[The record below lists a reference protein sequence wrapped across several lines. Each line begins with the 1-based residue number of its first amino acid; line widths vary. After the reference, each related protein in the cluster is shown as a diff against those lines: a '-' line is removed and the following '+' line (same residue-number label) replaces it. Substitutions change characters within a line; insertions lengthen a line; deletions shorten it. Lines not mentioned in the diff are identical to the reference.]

1 MAKIERSRGGRFK
14 VNNPNLQ
21 AGLNQ
26 QQIQQQ
32 RIIDSLRLQQK
43 QSDARDAQ
51 QMKFMEKSDINEA
64 DNRRIIQNLEDKK
77 FNNRYNAVSKRAQT
91 EVANL

>member
-1 MAKIERSRGGRFK
+1 MARIERSRGGRFK

-21 AGLNQ
+21 AGLKQ
-26 QQIQQQ
+26 EQIQQQ
-32 RIIDSLRLQQK
+32 RIIDSLKLQQK

-64 DNRRIIQNLEDKK
+64 QNRKLIQDLENRSFRIGMMQYLK
-77 FNNRYNAVSKRAQT
+77 
-91 EVANL
+91 EVQER